1 MNATFKPLAVLIGG
15 AQGRTVLSWHSGQT
29 TKRTDNGSLQ
39 RERLLVQAM
48 RGAKEG
54 GHVWKGGIKRC
65 VINAWETRGVTLEWL
80 TFVMLVGRSAD
91 KIKHLKLASGV
102 AGTYP
107 GPQMAMVGRGGTGG
121 VEYQWDVVKNK
132 REEKEES
139 L

>member
-1 MNATFKPLAVLIGG
+1 MALRPDEKAHRQWKPSKGEAVGAGNERSQGGGG
-15 AQGRTVLSWHSGQT
+15 ACL
-29 TKRTDNGSLQ
+29 
-39 RERLLVQAM
+39 E
-48 RGAKEG
+48 
-54 GHVWKGGIKRC
+54 GGIKRC

-91 KIKHLKLASGV
+91 IMKHFKLASGV

-121 VEYQWDVVKNK
+121 VEYQWEVVKNE
-132 REEKEES
+132 REEKKES